1 MKIFFSKRH
10 ANALREKKLPVTFSK
25 SLRVSILRTL
35 EMYSDCGGYDS
46 QENFT
51 FELAEE
57 ILKTFYGKLKLES
70 FDQEG
75 KRIPASL
82 SGVILSG
89 YPSEVIDSIEAWF
102 AQEPKRNT
110 LCEKELNE
118 ILTMNRSQWRFVHG
132 EAILVDSEYLHE
144 EVQARTL
151 RLLKESRA
159 FGALEE
165 FQDAIRDLQSGETKD
180 AVIKAHKSVE
190 SVMKSVLKIDEHK
203 TFGHL
208 LSMLIKSGII
218 PLYYEEFLQHF
229 EKLALGAVKERN
241 LPARGHGQGAEIV
254 KVPKSLAEFAIN
266 LAGTINLFI
275 IQQWLEIKNT
285 SQSDGNISDFE
296 STTEEIPF

>member
-1 MKIFFSKRH
+1 
-10 ANALREKKLPVTFSK
+10 
-25 SLRVSILRTL
+25 
-35 EMYSDCGGYDS
+35 
-46 QENFT
+46 
-51 FELAEE
+51 
-57 ILKTFYGKLKLES
+57 
-70 FDQEG
+70 
-75 KRIPASL
+75 
-82 SGVILSG
+82 
-89 YPSEVIDSIEAWF
+89 
-102 AQEPKRNT
+102 
-110 LCEKELNE
+110 
-118 ILTMNRSQWRFVHG
+118 MNRSQWRFVNG

-190 SVMKSVLKIDEHK
+190 SVMKCVLKIDEHK